1 MKHSSTLQALLS
13 TEPININD
21 ELDFVRDGDAAQEF
35 SEYLPE
41 TDNDG
46 ENSGLAPT

>member
-21 ELDFVRDGDAAQEF
+21 ELDFVRDGVAAQEF